1 VGEKPFSDGMRT
13 ALIAGGTGLVG
24 SQLLQ
29 LLLESDRYSK
39 VVALTRTELPTHP
52 KLEQVPVTQETLSG
66 GQHLK
71 ADDIFCC
78 LGTTIAKAKTKENF
92 YQVDFYYPLLLAR
105 SGYSSGARQYMLISA
120 LGADKESSVY
130 YNRVKG
136 EVEEAIR
143 AVGFD
148 ALHIFRPSLL
158 LGPRQEQRTGE
169 DAAKFFY
176 KIFGFLIPGKYK
188 AIDSAKIARGM
199 LHYASQEQKGTF
211 IHESKDLQQF

>member
-1 VGEKPFSDGMRT
+1 MRT

-39 VVALTRTELPTHP
+39 VVALTRTGLPTHP

-105 SGYSSGARQYMLISA
+105 NGYSNGARQYMLISA

-143 AVGFD
+143 AVGFES
-148 ALHIFRPSLL
+148 LHIFRPSLL
-158 LGPRQEQRTGE
+158 LGARQEQRTGE
-169 DAAKFFY
+169 DAAKFIY
-176 KIFGFLIPGKYK
+176 KVFGFLIPGKYK

-199 LHYASQEQKGTF
+199 LHYALQEQKGIF

>member
-1 VGEKPFSDGMRT
+1 VGEKSFSAGMRT
-13 ALIAGGTGLVG
+13 ALVAGGTGLVG
-24 SQLLQ
+24 SQLLTF
-29 LLLESDRYSK
+29 LLESNRYGK
-39 VVALTRTELPTHP
+39 VIALTRTELPAHP

-92 YQVDFYYPLLLAR
+92 YQIDFYYPLLLAR
-105 SGYSSGARQYMLISA
+105 SGYANGARQYMLISA
-120 LGADKESSVY
+120 LGASKDSSVY

-136 EVEEAIR
+136 EVEEAIG
-143 AVGFD
+143 AVGLET
-148 ALHIFRPSLL
+148 LHIFRPSLL
-158 LGPRQEQRTGE
+158 LGPRQEQRAGE

-176 KIFGFLIPGKYK
+176 KAFGFLIPKKYK
-188 AIDSAKIARGM
+188 AIESAKIARGM

-211 IHESKDLQQF
+211 IHESKDLQHF